1 MNRKTSRPSAPPVA
15 DRGQASTPE
24 EPTGHYGPGYG
35 DPTPVDPSKE
45 PAGHPDAS
53 RDAPD
58 PPGGRR
64 GSRPSPG

>member
-1 MNRKTSRPSAPPVA
+1 MNRKTPTQNPPPVA

-45 PAGHPDAS
+45 PEPRPKADPSS
-53 RDAPD
+53 RRR
-58 PPGGRR
+58 PG
-64 GSRPSPG
+64 ST